1 MFVCM
6 LSASIGRTRTH
17 GWAHSLT
24 HARRE
29 TVGNTAPFAGQTDA
43 TDTPGHSG
51 VPGSRMPVQP
61 PEVRTDTWTRS
72 AHDAHA
78 YMRAWTRTA
87 HAQVTQRRRLQ
98 AAGLFRHARGRG
110 AAFLQAHVCA
120 CAMLAWPPL
129 GWRSLSCFTLSLSR
143 PFALALYPS
152 TSTHPAFRPDLH
164 CQLSRR
170 RSPSPLRSRSCSRP
184 RDETCIVETGWHG
197 RHGCRRERRG
207 WQQRQRCG
215 RVRRC
220 PRRRRVHWQRCARS

>member
-17 GWAHSLT
+17 GWAHSLK

-78 YMRAWTRTA
+78 CMRAWTRTA

-98 AAGLFRHARGRG
+98 VSCVCFGTHAAAAPPCKPIPAGLCVCMCYASMAPSGLAQPLVLHPQPLAP
-110 AAFLQAHVCA
+110 VCA
-120 CAMLAWPPL
+120 CAVPL
-129 GWRSLSCFTLSLSR
+129 DQHASSVS
-143 PFALALYPS
+143 A
-152 TSTHPAFRPDLH
+152 
-164 CQLSRR
+164 
-170 RSPSPLRSRSCSRP
+170 
-184 RDETCIVETGWHG
+184 
-197 RHGCRRERRG
+197 
-207 WQQRQRCG
+207 
-215 RVRRC
+215 
-220 PRRRRVHWQRCARS
+220 